1 MRLHLIPSILTHV
14 SIQEYLV
21 SASGQMSLPAA
32 ARHRWHLDDGGPVD
46 VIDLGFGVLTAPR
59 GTARTLLDDLVT
71 RDQHAEF
78 VKSLDDD
85 ADLATT

>member
-1 MRLHLIPSILTHV
+1 MSSM

-32 ARHRWHLDDGGPVD
+32 VRHRWHLENGGPVD
-46 VIDLGFGVLTAPR
+46 VIDLGFGVLTAPK
-59 GTARTLLDDLVT
+59 GTARTLLNDLVT
-71 RDQHAEF
+71 REQHAEF
-78 VKSLDDD
+78 VRSLDDD

>member
-1 MRLHLIPSILTHV
+1 V
-14 SIQEYLV
+14 S
-21 SASGQMSLPAA
+21 SSGQMSLP
-32 ARHRWHLDDGGPVD
+32 G
-46 VIDLGFGVLTAPR
+46 

-78 VKSLDDD
+78 VRSLDDD

>member
-1 MRLHLIPSILTHV
+1 MWRV

-32 ARHRWHLDDGGPVD
+32 ARHRWDLDQGGPVD
-46 VIDLGFGVLTAPR
+46 VIDLGFGVLTAPK

-78 VKSLDDD
+78 VRSLDDD